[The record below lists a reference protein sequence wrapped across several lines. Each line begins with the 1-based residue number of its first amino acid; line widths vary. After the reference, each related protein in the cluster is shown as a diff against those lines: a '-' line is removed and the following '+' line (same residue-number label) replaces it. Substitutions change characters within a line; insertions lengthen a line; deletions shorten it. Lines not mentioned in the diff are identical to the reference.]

1 MDWFWECAL
10 FQLLRLFGWLYST
23 FQTEARTVERLTIV
37 ILSIILSKF
46 DNVRKGH
53 FLVHTVKWNV
63 ALIKQKQMSLIVK
76 LTIVQHIKLS

>member
-23 FQTEARTVERLTIV
+23 FQTEARTVERLTLI
-37 ILSIILSKF
+37 SSKIILSLF

-53 FLVHTVKWNV
+53 FLVHKVKPSFNQTKTDV
-63 ALIKQKQMSLIVK
+63 SHCQ
-76 LTIVQHIKLS
+76 TNNC